1 MASLLLQY
9 GHYGW
14 DKSASVVLAGK
25 AQFGLIRIAN
35 SNLKKCV
42 LSIKKLHKKLTSML
56 FYGIIISVGK

>member
-35 SNLKKCV
+35 SNLKKCA
-42 LSIKKLHKKLTSML
+42 LSIKKLLKTLNFM
-56 FYGIIISVGK
+56 V